1 MSEPY
6 TDNLAHI
13 QDELVWLDEVLAYA
27 QRNLRAPQG
36 LDGAFPRDAAAVED
50 GVPADSTGDS
60 ASLRARAEAKRCD
73 IDARVAASLAEGLEL
88 RLARLERLFSLSP
101 FERDVLLLCLAPEV
115 DEKYGALY
123 AYLQDDATCRA
134 PRVALV
140 QRLFCDG
147 LRERGLAR
155 RAFHARAR
163 PMRYAIV
170 EFGDEQHATP
180 TLLARR
186 LRIDPGIAAYLL
198 GGREVDS
205 RLVHCARLEAPNSQ
219 ITASGA
225 ANALSASLSRHLDE
239 PAPRQWIAH
248 LHGPDAGAKENAARF
263 VCSAAGLACLFLDLP
278 TLAATAGSF
287 EQAVR
292 LAFRDAALRGAA
304 LYLDV
309 GGALA
314 GDALAARHAALE
326 SAMRDLG
333 WVTFLAS
340 GEPIELGSAWKRQG
354 FVALEFPLPG
364 FSERKAIW
372 ETALK
377 GYGDVSPEVSTED
390 LAARYRLTEREIGN
404 AVSVARG
411 VLQLRAPG
419 ETTLT
424 QADLQAACRAES
436 STRLRSFG
444 HKVQNRY
451 SWSDLV
457 LPAAQRQQLREVV
470 DHIRFHERVYSDW
483 GFGSK
488 HSLGR
493 GNNVLF
499 SGPSGTGKTM
509 AAGIIAAELGLDVYK
524 IDLSAV
530 VSKYIGETEKN
541 LNRIFTA
548 AETANAILFFDEAD
562 ALFGKRSEV
571 KDSHDRYANVEINYL
586 LQRMEEHEGIVIL
599 ATNLS
604 RNLDDAFLRRIQ
616 FAVGFPQPER
626 EERLLLWRQVFPAQ
640 APLAADLDFDF
651 LARRFKLTGGS
662 IKNIAVGAAYLAQ
675 CERSAIGMR
684 HVVLAAKREF
694 QKMGK
699 ICAKAEFGDYY
710 ELVA

>member
-1 MSEPY
+1 MSQPY
-6 TDNLAHI
+6 ADNLSHL
-13 QDELVWLDEVLAYA
+13 QEELAWLEELLRYA
-27 QRNLRAPQG
+27 LQRQQASPDTSATETAGETALPREGSESRRA
-36 LDGAFPRDAAAVED
+36 A
-50 GVPADSTGDS
+50 
-60 ASLRARAEAKRCD
+60 
-73 IDARVAASLAEGLEL
+73 IDARVAASLARGVEL
-88 RLARLERLFSLSP
+88 RLPRLERLFSISP

-115 DEKYGALY
+115 DEKYGLLY

-134 PRVALV
+134 PRVGLV

-147 LRERGLAR
+147 LREQGLAR

-163 PMRYAIV
+163 LMRYAIV
-170 EFGDEQHATP
+170 EFADTQHAASS
-180 TLLARR
+180 LLARP
-186 LRIDPGIAAYLL
+186 LRVDPGIAAYLL
-198 GGREVDS
+198 GAREIDS
-205 RLVHCARLEAPNSQ
+205 RLAHGARLEAPDPQ
-219 ITASGA
+219 VGTSGA
-225 ANALSASLSRHLDE
+225 AAALSASLNEYLGQ
-239 PAPRQWIAH
+239 PGPRQWIAH
-248 LHGPDAGAKENAARF
+248 LHGPDPGAKENAARA
-263 VCSAAGLACLFLDLP
+263 VCSAAELACLFLDLS
-278 TLAATAGSF
+278 TLTTDAGSF
-287 EQAVR
+287 EPAVR
-292 LAFRDAALRGAA
+292 LAFRDAALAGAA
-304 LYLDV
+304 LYLEV
-309 GGALA
+309 GSALS
-314 GDALAARHAALE
+314 GDAFASRHAVLE
-326 SAMRDLG
+326 AAMRDMG
-333 WVTFLAS
+333 WITFLAS
-340 GEPIELGSAWKRQG
+340 AEPIELGSAWKRQG
-354 FVALEFPLPG
+354 FVAVEFPLPG

-377 GYGDVSPEVSTED
+377 GYGDVDPDVSTED

-411 VLQLRAPG
+411 VRQLRAPG
-419 ETTLT
+419 AATLT

-444 HKVQNRY
+444 HKVQSRY
-451 SWSDLV
+451 SWADLV
-457 LPAAQRQQLREVV
+457 LPAAQKQQLREVV
-470 DHIRFHERVYSDW
+470 DHIRFHERVYADW
-483 GFGSK
+483 GFGDK

-509 AAGIIAAELGLDVYK
+509 AAGIIATELGLDIYK

-541 LNRIFTA
+541 LSRIFTA

-562 ALFGKRSEV
+562 ALFGRRSEV

-616 FAVGFPQPER
+616 FAVTFPQPEK

-640 APLAADLDFDF
+640 APLATDLDFDF

-675 CERSAIGMR
+675 CEGGAIGMR